1 MQEKIVTTTLALPDA
16 PLYVVVAIFV
26 AITAMTAA
34 DIRDKSRLLPRAGV
48 NNMTITLFAG
58 SWISLSHIFLDM
70 IGKNDFYALSSG
82 AVAGMFTHSLALVL
96 LLIAVSIWYW
106 AVAIHK
112 ETSAGIPAS
121 PVADQ

>member
-1 MQEKIVTTTLALPDA
+1 MHEKIATTALALPDA

-34 DIRDKSRLLPRAGV
+34 DIRDKTRLLPRSGV

-58 SWISLSHIFLDM
+58 SWISLSHIFLEL

-82 AVAGMFTHSLALVL
+82 AVAGMFAHSLALVL

-106 AVAIHK
+106 AVAMHK
-112 ETSAGIPAS
+112 ETPAGMPTN